1 EIQLRI
7 FPRVMRPASLL
18 PSGPRTGSWSNPLSL
33 MSSMAVSQVS
43 LDRIVVT
50 GFNLSDLTLAA
61 DSGSLFP
68 RADNSGEV
76 GAVSEGSE
84 GSRSFAASQSSSA
97 N

>member
-1 EIQLRI
+1 
-7 FPRVMRPASLL
+7 
-18 PSGPRTGSWSNPLSL
+18 
-33 MSSMAVSQVS
+33 MAVSQVS
-43 LDRIVVT
+43 LERIVVT
-50 GFNLSDLTLAA
+50 GFSLSDLTLAA
-61 DSGSLFP
+61 DSGSLF